1 MESWRRCG
9 INKLVPEI
17 IFKASAR
24 ARSIRITIDGRGQ
37 VVATYPKWTP
47 QFVVKKYVQSQ
58 SAWIEANLAKVK
70 TKKALSDDDQTVV
83 IFGKKYRKDLV
94 NSLDFPYGVSLG
106 DQVVRVNLM
115 GGEKKTH
122 QELLNRFLKN
132 TAEKYIVPRTHAL
145 GKTMSL
151 EFRSISLR
159 QQKTRWGSCSSQKR
173 LNFNWRLVHYLP
185 KIIDYVIIHELSH
198 LQEMNHSARF
208 WELVR
213 RYDPEYQIH
222 RGFLKRS
229 GMALG

>member
-1 MESWRRCG
+1 M
-9 INKLVPEI
+9 NEI
-17 IFKASAR
+17 TFKPSGR
-24 ARSIRITIDGRGQ
+24 SRSIRIAIDSRGQ
-37 VVATYPKWTP
+37 VVVTYPKWTP
-47 QFVVKKYVQSQ
+47 HFMVKRYVESQ
-58 SAWIEANLAKVK
+58 SAWIEGNLAKVNA
-70 TKKALSDDDQTVV
+70 KKELSDDGNFVSV
-83 IFGKKYRKDLV
+83 FGKKYRKILADTLDL
-94 NSLDFPYGVSLG
+94 PYGVTISG
-106 DQVVRVNLM
+106 DQLRINLM

-122 QELLNRFLKN
+122 QDLLNRFLKN

-145 GKTMSL
+145 SKKMDL
-151 EFRSISLR
+151 DFRSISLR

-208 WELVR
+208 WELVKK
-213 RYDPEYQIH
+213 YDPEYQLH